1 MGGTEKGITKKI
13 EFRMQIGSS
22 SFKVKGG
29 ILYILFL
36 LLRLF
41 PFVKQMSSCQLLI
54 PWVV

>member
-1 MGGTEKGITKKI
+1 MGGTEKCITKKI